1 VGGGAGVVGGGAAF
15 GISCE
20 FMRFYV
26 GDRLRKWQA
35 FNLASGRAHVHHTAA
50 LAWLDA
56 VQKDGD
62 VILCRLS
69 QLGLLR
75 LLNNPIAMG
84 ADVQSGFE
92 AWKTWD
98 AFLGDQR
105 FRFDDEAEGF
115 ELHFR
120 VLSASFAHQPK
131 RWQHAYFAA
140 FALAADAE
148 LVTFDTGF
156 RSSGLCHRILAP

>member
-1 VGGGAGVVGGGAAF
+1 MAALPDINVLVALSY
-15 GISCE
+15 G
-20 FMRFYV
+20 
-26 GDRLRKWQA
+26 
-35 FNLASGRAHVHHTAA
+35 AHVHHAAA

-105 FRFDDEAEGF
+105 FRFEDEAEGF

-120 VLSASFAHQPK
+120 ALSASFAHEPK
-131 RWQHAYFAA
+131 RWQDAYFAA
-140 FALAADAE
+140 FALATDVE
-148 LVTFDTGF
+148 LVTFDHWLPLLC
-156 RSSGLCHRILAP
+156 RLGLPDSRVLKNHLRHLRHLRINKDRGWIRR

>member
-1 VGGGAGVVGGGAAF
+1 MAALPDINVLVALSY
-15 GISCE
+15 G
-20 FMRFYV
+20 
-26 GDRLRKWQA
+26 
-35 FNLASGRAHVHHTAA
+35 AHVHHAAA

-75 LLNNPIAMG
+75 LLNNPRAMG

-98 AFLGDQR
+98 AFLGDER
-105 FRFDDEAEGF
+105 FRFQDEEEGF

-120 VLSASFAHQPK
+120 TLSASFAHQPK
-131 RWQHAYFAA
+131 RWQDAYFAA

-156 RSSGLCHRILAP
+156 RSFAGLCCRILVA

>member
-1 VGGGAGVVGGGAAF
+1 MDALPDINVLVALSYG
-15 GISCE
+15 
-20 FMRFYV
+20 
-26 GDRLRKWQA
+26 
-35 FNLASGRAHVHHTAA
+35 AHVHHAAA
-50 LAWLDA
+50 LAWLDS
-56 VQKDGD
+56 VEEDGD

-75 LLNNPIAMG
+75 LLNNPLAMG

-98 AFLGDQR
+98 ALLGDQR

-120 VLSASFAHQPK
+120 ALSASFAHHPK
-131 RWQHAYFAA
+131 RWQDAYFGA

-156 RSSGLCHRILAP
+156 RSFVGLHHRILAPCRSSERVCR

>member
-1 VGGGAGVVGGGAAF
+1 MAALPDIDVLVALSY
-15 GISCE
+15 G
-20 FMRFYV
+20 
-26 GDRLRKWQA
+26 
-35 FNLASGRAHVHHTAA
+35 AHVHHAAA

-62 VILCRLS
+62 IILCRLS

-75 LLNNPIAMG
+75 LLYNPIAIG

-105 FRFDDEAEGF
+105 FRFEDEAESF
-115 ELHFR
+115 QLHFR
-120 VLSASFAHQPK
+120 ALSALFAPEPK
-131 RWQHAYFAA
+131 SWQDAYFAA
-140 FALAADAE
+140 FALATDVE
-148 LVTFDTGF
+148 LVTFDTEF
-156 RSSGLCHRILAP
+156 RSFAGLCYRILGP